1 MIDINNIIDRYNM
14 ELTGAIKS
22 LPCMSADMLGLDKRA
37 GQRLYIDEDNRCIYV
52 ESHNLRALDYYGG
65 FEYVKDDDGRLE
77 LGSFVRFDGYDNER
91 VADCFEYLNDNE
103 EDNDE

>member
-1 MIDINNIIDRYNM
+1 MIDINSMIDRQQT
-14 ELTGAIKS
+14 ELSDAIKS

-37 GQRLYIDEDNRCIYV
+37 GHRLYIDEDNRCIYV

-77 LGSFVRFDGYDNER
+77 LNGFVRFDGYESER
-91 VADCFEYLNDNE
+91 VAECFEYLNDNE